1 MYPISFPIIED
12 FCMSTSS
19 ALIKLLDL
27 KTPHWNRFFLLH
39 YFLLFIPIMKSDKTY
54 IHAKATTKK
63 YNLFT

>member
-1 MYPISFPIIED
+1 
-12 FCMSTSS
+12 MSMFS
-19 ALIKLLDL
+19 ALNFLNL

-39 YFLLFIPIMKSDKTY
+39 YFLLFIPIMESDKTY